1 MNFIKVDIFANSS
14 AFDTLIGFLLNFGV
28 NGFEVVDNNDFEQ
41 FLLNEDKSWD
51 YIEDSLLELKNA
63 KPRIIIYFEDNE
75 TGNKLFINIKNKLLE
90 LGENESDFYGDIVIE
105 ERIVNENEWANNWKK
120 YFKPFN
126 IGDKLIIKPPW
137 EEAYN
142 PNRRKIL
149 EIDPGTSFGT
159 GQHQTTRLCLENL
172 ERHIKGNE
180 KVLDIGCG
188 SGILSIA
195 SMLLGAKSVTFGD
208 ISENAVK
215 SSRENLIKNG
225 FDDEQFVA
233 FLGDITADKQLFNSL
248 GVDYDIICA
257 NIVADVLINMSDLFL
272 KLLKNKGIL
281 LASGIIIDRV
291 EEVREAL
298 SIAGLR
304 ENYMEISEDWCVIV
318 AQK

>member
-14 AFDTLIGFLLNFGV
+14 AFDTLTGILLNFGI
-28 NGFEVVDNNDFEQ
+28 NGFEIVDNRDFEQ

-51 YIEDSLLELKNA
+51 YIENSLLELRNA

-75 TGNKLFINIKNKLLE
+75 TGKSLFTNAKNKLLE

-105 ERIVNENEWANNWKK
+105 EKIVNENEWANNWKK

-126 IGDKLIIKPPW
+126 VGDKLIVKPPW
-137 EEAYN
+137 ESAYN
-142 PNRRKIL
+142 PNKRKIL

-172 ERHIKGNE
+172 ERHIKGDE

-195 SMLLGAKSVTFGD
+195 SLLLGAKSVTFGD

-215 SSRENLIKNG
+215 NSRENLIKNG
-225 FDDEQFVA
+225 FNDGQFVS
-233 FLGDITADKQLFNSL
+233 FLGDITADNELFGSL
-248 GVDYDIICA
+248 GKDYNIICA

-272 KLLKNKGIL
+272 KLLKTKGIL

-298 SIAGLR
+298 SSAGLR